1 MKRSHLIAVG
11 FSAAVGLI
19 VGIRAIFKGEMDTAG
34 VVAFSLSLLPY
45 FVLRYVEIRE
55 LRAVER
61 ALPEFLRDIASSRRA
76 GLTLPLAIK
85 ASTALDY
92 GKLSQDVKK
101 IYAQITWGIPLEK
114 ALVRFSERRPSKH
127 IQRSIS
133 IIVEANRS
141 GGEITSTLD
150 AVANFS
156 KMTREMEEELK
167 GSMKV
172 YTIIIYFS
180 HLIFL
185 GIIVMLINSLLT
197 GMSTL
202 PGMFA
207 GGGLGEMKK
216 VLFHMAIIQGGFT
229 GLVAGKVGEGSIYD
243 GVKHSIVLIV
253 VSFLVFKLLVGT

>member
-1 MKRSHLIAVG
+1 MNRAHLIAAG
-11 FSAAVGLI
+11 FSAAVGI
-19 VGIRAIFKGEMDTAG
+19 VVGIRAIVRGELDATS
-34 VVAFSLSLLPY
+34 VLAFSLSLLPY
-45 FVLRYVEIRE
+45 FVLRYAEIRE

-76 GLTLPLAIK
+76 GLTLPLSIK

-92 GKLSQDVKK
+92 GKLSKDVEK
-101 IYAQITWGIPLEK
+101 IYTQITWGIPLEE
-114 ALVRFSERRPSKH
+114 ALLRFSNRRPSKH

-167 GSMKV
+167 GSMKI

-185 GIIVMLINSLLT
+185 GIVVMLINSLLA

-202 PGMFA
+202 PGMLV
-207 GGGLGEMKK
+207 GGSLEDMKK
-216 VLFHMAIIQGGFT
+216 VLFHMALIQGGFT

-243 GVKHSIVLIV
+243 GVKHSIALVV
-253 VSFLVFKLLVGT
+253 VSFLVFKLLVGV